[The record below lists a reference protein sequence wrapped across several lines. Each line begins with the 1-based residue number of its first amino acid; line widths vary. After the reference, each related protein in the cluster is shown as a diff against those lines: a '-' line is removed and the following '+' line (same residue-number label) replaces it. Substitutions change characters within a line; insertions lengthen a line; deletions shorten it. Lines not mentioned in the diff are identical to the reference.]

1 MECSDFIDQPTE
13 LELEDF
19 REETEMMKA
28 IGYHKNVVNL
38 IGCSTNYKP
47 LCLVV
52 EYMSNGDLLH
62 YLRDRRNKVGY

>member
-1 MECSDFIDQPTE
+1 MQYFGFIDQPTE

-19 REETEMMKA
+19 REEIEMMKA
-28 IGYHKNVVNL
+28 IGYHKNVVTL

-52 EYMSNGDLLH
+52 EYMSDGDLLH
-62 YLRDRRNKVGY
+62 YLRGRRNKVGY